1 MDIESTIV
9 PDRFHL
15 STGRP
20 HGRGRKA
27 LTKRAITCIKTMEDL
42 GINPFKELARLAV
55 KAEKNGDLA
64 TASTNWR
71 HISEYVDA
79 KRKAVDPTENAL
91 KQKELMTLEEL
102 GEVKR
107 LILYGGDNPPKS
119 EKEFK
124 DSIIEGDSLSVSNS
138 DNCPFV

>member
-1 MDIESTIV
+1 MARKN
-9 PDRFHL
+9 PLDRFNL
-15 STGRP
+15 KSNTRP
-20 HGRGRKA
+20 PA
-27 LTKRAITCIKTMEDL
+27 YATLKTAVQTLAEMGL
-42 GINPFKELARLAV
+42 NPFKEVARLAV
-55 KAEKNGDLA
+55 KAENNGDLV
-64 TASTNWR
+64 TASHNWR
-71 HISEYVDA
+71 FLGEYVDA

-119 EKEFK
+119 EKEFN
-124 DSIIEGDSLSVSNS
+124 DSIIEGDSLAVSNS